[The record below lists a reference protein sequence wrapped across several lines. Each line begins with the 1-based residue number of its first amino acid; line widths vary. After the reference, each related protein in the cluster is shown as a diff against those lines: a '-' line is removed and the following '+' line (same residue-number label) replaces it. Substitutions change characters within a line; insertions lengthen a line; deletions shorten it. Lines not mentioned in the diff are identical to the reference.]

1 VSGSEQTISMLPAE
15 HTHPGSWRMR
25 IKHHTAL
32 AYEAPVAAS
41 YNEAR
46 LTPSAINGQLVI
58 TSRIEVKP
66 GTRLDSYIDYWGTV
80 VHAFDVQTSHSE
92 LSITS
97 TSLVDTV
104 PRGGVGADVE
114 WAALADRTVTD
125 RWCEYLGPSGPVSIG
140 PELADAVHEV
150 RAAPNPSAAVQV
162 VLDVVTSRLTYKQG
176 STDVSSTD
184 TQAWNIREGV
194 CQDYSHVAIALLR
207 GAGIPARYASGYL
220 HPGKGDI
227 GATVVGESHA
237 WVEAWLGG
245 WKAYD
250 PTNRRPVGE
259 RHVLVG
265 LGRDYTDVPPLK
277 GIFSG
282 GPTKNQTVSVELTR
296 LTR

>member
-1 VSGSEQTISMLPAE
+1 MSQTSLAPTSAPNA
-15 HTHPGSWRMR
+15 PGSWRVR
-25 IKHHTAL
+25 IKHTTTL
-32 AYEAPVAAS
+32 TYESPVVAS

-58 TSRIEVKP
+58 SSRIEVRP
-66 GTRLDSYIDYWGTV
+66 TTRLQSFIDYWGTV
-80 VHAFDVQTSHSE
+80 VHCFDVQTAHSE
-92 LSITS
+92 LSVTS

-104 PRGGVGADVE
+104 PRAGVGADVD
-114 WAALADRTVTD
+114 WSALADPAIKD
-125 RWCEYLGPSGPVSIG
+125 RWCEYLIPSGPVTIG
-140 PELADAVHEV
+140 PELEGAVAEV
-150 RAAPNPSAAVQV
+150 RAAPNPAAAVQV
-162 VLDVVTSRLTYKQG
+162 ALDVLSARLTYTQG
-176 STDVSSTD
+176 TTHVASTD
-184 TQAWNIREGV
+184 TEAWELREGV
-194 CQDYSHVAIALLR
+194 CQDYSHLAIALLR

-220 HPGKGDI
+220 HPGVGDI
-227 GATVVGESHA
+227 GVTVVGESHA
-237 WVEAWLGG
+237 WIEAWLGG

-282 GPTKNQTVSVELTR
+282 GPTSTQDVVVELTR

>member
-1 VSGSEQTISMLPAE
+1 MSTAPVE
-15 HTHPGSWRMR
+15 HSHPGSWRVR

-32 AYEAPVAAS
+32 AYESPVAAS

-46 LTPSAINGQLVI
+46 LTPSALNGQLVI
-58 TSRIEVKP
+58 TSRIDVKP
-66 GTRLDSYIDYWGTV
+66 TTRLDSYVDYWGTV
-80 VHAFDVQTSHSE
+80 VHVFDVQTSHTE
-92 LSITS
+92 LSVTS

-104 PRGGVGADVE
+104 PRGGVGADID
-114 WAALADRTVTD
+114 WSALAAPTVID
-125 RWCEYLGPSGPVSIG
+125 RWCEYLGPSGPVTIG
-140 PELADAVHEV
+140 PDLTDAIAEV
-150 RAAPNPSAAVQV
+150 RASPNPSAGVQV
-162 VLDVVTSRLTYKQG
+162 ALDILTARLAYKPG
-176 STDVSSTD
+176 ATDVSSTD
-184 TQAWNIREGV
+184 TEAWALREGV
-194 CQDYSHVAIALLR
+194 CQDYSHLAIALLR
-207 GAGIPARYASGYL
+207 GCGIPARYASGYL
-220 HPGKGDI
+220 HPGAGDI

-237 WVEAWLGG
+237 WIEAWLGG

-282 GPTKNQTVSVELTR
+282 GPSSHQDVTVELTR